1 MEKQLNNRREKGNS
15 LIRYIQSTGDADLR
29 IVKAQNVE
37 HNFPC
42 HIHRSYTLGV
52 VTCGVRVFHISGK
65 EITISSPDGFI
76 INPYQPHSCCQQND
90 AGHDYRVVSIN
101 QSLMRDIYLSVTGKT
116 GLPYFQKVRISGQR
130 ANALLDLIPDSGKS
144 ENISD
149 GEEFHRLLEIIIKE
163 YASKEPV
170 EESSHLSIPFVKQ
183 VSKYIE
189 QNAGKQIDLLQLSQM
204 VHVSPFHLNRI
215 FREQIGLPPKAY
227 LLQVRIKQSVRLL
240 LETRSISRVACDM
253 GFTDQSHFSRFF
265 KKNVGMSPGRFLDIN
280 GSDSQS

>member
-1 MEKQLNNRREKGNS
+1 MAKQWDNRREKGNPV
-15 LIRYIQSTGDADLR
+15 IRYIHSTGDADLQL
-29 IVKAQNVE
+29 VQAQNVE

-52 VTCGVRVFHISGK
+52 VTSGVRVFHINGK
-65 EITISSPDGFI
+65 EITITAPDGFI
-76 INPYQPHSCCQQND
+76 INPYQPHSCCQQNG
-90 AGHDYRVVSIN
+90 AGHDYRVVSMN
-101 QSLMRDIYLSVTGKT
+101 WSLMREIYLGVTGKN
-116 GLPYFQKVRISGQR
+116 GLPYFPKVKISGQR
-130 ANALLDLIPDSGKS
+130 VNALLELIPDSSKS
-144 ENISD
+144 ESISD
-149 GEEFHRLLEIIIKE
+149 GEGFHRLLESIIKE

-170 EESSHLSIPFVKQ
+170 EESFHLNIPFVKQ

-189 QNAGKQIDLLQLSQM
+189 QNAGKQIGLFQLSQM

-240 LETRSISRVACDM
+240 LETRSISRVAYDM

-265 KKNVGMSPGRFLDIN
+265 KKNVGVSPGRFLDIN
-280 GSDSQS
+280 GSDKQF